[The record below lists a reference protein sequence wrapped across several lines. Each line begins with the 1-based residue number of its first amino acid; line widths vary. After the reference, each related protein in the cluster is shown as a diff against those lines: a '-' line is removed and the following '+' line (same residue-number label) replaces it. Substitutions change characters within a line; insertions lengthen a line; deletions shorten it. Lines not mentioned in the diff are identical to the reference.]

1 MIITTDNFT
10 RLPSD
15 SNGNPRYYLPV
26 YLATEPAARS
36 IGATVYRG
44 KKYGAGWSV
53 GSYNLQ
59 GDCDKINETDGNE
72 PEPKTYQN
80 TRMIEACHV
89 SPTNHSPS
97 RIKLYEKAR
106 HHADKQTS
114 KVVCYDF
121 EYNNVL
127 DQAQAMLERSGF
139 DIVCVSSWRDSY
151 VFMVNNWAAEY
162 LTVADIK

>member
-1 MIITTDNFT
+1 MILTAKNFT
-10 RLPSD
+10 RLESD
-15 SNGNPRYYLPV
+15 INGNPRYYLPA
-26 YLATEPAARS
+26 YLASEPAARS
-36 IGATVYRG
+36 IGATKYRG
-44 KKYGAGWSV
+44 KKYGAGWAV

-59 GDCDKINETDGNE
+59 CDCDKINERDGNK

-97 RIKLYEKAR
+97 RIKLFEKAR
-106 HHADKQTS
+106 GNDDKQTS

-139 DIVCVSSWRDSY
+139 NIVCVSSWRDSY
-151 VFMVNNWAAEY
+151 VFMVNNWADEY
-162 LTVADIK
+162 ITVADIK